1 MGYCDFSD
9 AELRA
14 LTRLRR
20 REAAERRLAEIAARP
35 IRRFSVLYQLAEP
48 ADPDPLDGEEDAHA
62 IALHLVRRR
71 SRRSRRSKVMQG
83 FKLRA
88 WESGV
93 RNCCYCAVAMT
104 LRLTLPETATC
115 EHRLPRSRGGA
126 DEDRN
131 FALSCS
137 RCNNAKGNMTEGEFL
152 EARGGTSFPIPW
164 S

>member
-48 ADPDPLDGEEDAHA
+48 ADPEPLDGEE
-62 IALHLVRRR
+62 RRR
-71 SRRSRRSKVMQG
+71 SPRSRRSKIMQG

-104 LRLTLPETATC
+104 LRLALPETATC

-126 DEDRN
+126 DEDHN